1 MAEEHVCPIW
11 VGYLLASPLRKMA
24 QNPDKILSKQVKPG
38 MKVIDIGC
46 AMGFFSLPLARIVG
60 TEGSVVCIDLQ
71 EKMIKTLKKK
81 ADRAKLADIIETR
94 MCTSDSLQINDLTG
108 QIDFALAF
116 AVVHEVQ
123 DKEKFLTEIYRVL
136 QQGGKL
142 LIAEPKGHVSKENFR
157 RLIETA
163 QNIGFKIIEHPVIKR
178 SHAVLLQKNNRNS
191 MKL

>member
-1 MAEEHVCPIW
+1 MVEEHVCPIW

-60 TEGSVVCIDLQ
+60 TDGSVVCIDLQ

-94 MCTSDSLQINDLTG
+94 MCTSDSLLINDLAG

-116 AVVHEVQ
+116 AVIHEVQ
-123 DKEKFLTEIYRVL
+123 NKENLFSEIYRVL

-142 LIAEPKGHVSKENFR
+142 LIAEPKGHVSKENFG

-163 QNIGFKIIEHPVIKR
+163 QNVGFKIIEHSIIKR
-178 SHAVLLQKNNRNS
+178 SHAVLLKKNNPNILKS
-191 MKL
+191 